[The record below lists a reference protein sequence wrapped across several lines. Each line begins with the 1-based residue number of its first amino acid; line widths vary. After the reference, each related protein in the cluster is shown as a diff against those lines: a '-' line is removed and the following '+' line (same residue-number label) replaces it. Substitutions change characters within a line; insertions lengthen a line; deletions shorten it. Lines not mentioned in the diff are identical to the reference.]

1 MLNQFLESHA
11 VQARGRGH
19 DHVSH
24 ARHSRGGLHTPA
36 DLRGSTEPFVDPDTS
51 VGDRARPIAFK
62 RDLQRFGAGPDL
74 LAGELVGPTR
84 RPGAEVGMSSKV
96 QNGLS
101 LGSKLR

>member
-62 RDLQRFGAGPDL
+62 RGLQRFGAGPISSL
-74 LAGELVGPTR
+74 ESSSARRVGLGQRLV
-84 RPGAEVGMSSKV
+84 
-96 QNGLS
+96 
-101 LGSKLR
+101 